1 MRVVLASVGLAALAA
16 CAGDTGSP
24 SSSSLSG
31 EAARAAETQ
40 ARETCA
46 REGKR
51 PQLRNVFENSDGTR
65 RYEFECVR

>member
-1 MRVVLASVGLAALAA
+1 MRVALVTAGLVLLAA
-16 CAGDTGSP
+16 CSSDPAP
-24 SSSSLSG
+24 SSSPSG
-31 EAARAAETQ
+31 EAARAAEAQ

-51 PQLRNVFENSDGTR
+51 PQLRNVLANSDGTR